1 MFRKLFGSA
10 LLVVLFASC
19 GGGDGV
25 SGSINVGNLPPSF
38 TSPTSVSVP
47 EDTTGVIY
55 TATARDMNNDP
66 LTFSLLG
73 GPDGGFFSM
82 TPSGGLSFSS
92 PPDFEVPGDVGGD
105 NTYDV
110 QIGVSDG
117 FVTTAMFVAVTVTDR
132 ESVNFRVRRVIAGLP
147 SPVFVAGVPDNSGRV
162 FVGELAGR
170 IRMLNPS
177 NGTLSVAPFLDLR
190 TQLSTNGERG
200 LLGFATAPD
209 YAATGVFYVFV
220 TDPVGTIEVRRYRR
234 SASDPDVADPATME
248 VILRQPHPLANHNG
262 GWIGFGP
269 DGMLFVAIGDGGG
282 SGDPDNNAQNLQTWL
297 GKILRIDVSGDD
309 FPGDAE
315 RNYAIPEDNP
325 FATTGGLPEIWAYG
339 LRNPFRASVYV
350 PPSQPG
356 AGVLIIG
363 DVGQD
368 LVEEIDVA
376 VEGGQNFGWSV
387 REGTRQFKGPDSA
400 LFTSPAAE
408 YLHGTGTRNGDTVI
422 GGLIYRGPV
431 ELLRDLYFFGDFIRG
446 NLWTIP
452 RAALFGTT
460 TVPSASFTVGNT
472 RYAPDLGAMNNIVAF
487 GEDQQFNLYIVDM
500 DGEIFVIEAA
510 PGNAPA
516 PRARSAAPATPRHWC
531 EEAWD
536 GRTLRWRRGELILGG
551 EGFTCVRK
559 YNERRA
565 LRGSRFD
572 DRM

>member
-19 GGGDGV
+19 GGDGV
-25 SGSINVGNLPPSF
+25 SGSVNVGNLPPSF
-38 TSPTSVSVP
+38 TSSASASVP
-47 EDTTGVIY
+47 EDTAGVFY
-55 TATARDMNNDP
+55 TATATDMNNDP
-66 LTFSLLG
+66 LTFSILG
-73 GPDGGFFSM
+73 GPDAGFFDM
-82 TPSGGLSFSS
+82 TPAGGLSFSS
-92 PPDFEVPGDVGGD
+92 PPDFELPGDVGGD

-132 ESVNFRVRRVIAGLP
+132 QSVNFRVRRVIDGLP
-147 SPVFVAGVPDNSGRV
+147 SPVFVAAVPDNSGRV

-177 NGTLSVAPFLDLR
+177 NGVLSLTPFLDLR
-190 TQLSTNGERG
+190 GQLSTNGERG

-209 YAATGVFYVFV
+209 YATSGVFYVFV
-220 TDPVGTIEVRRYRR
+220 TDLVGTIELRRYRR
-234 SASDPDVADPATME
+234 SASNADVADPTTME

-282 SGDPDNNAQNLQTWL
+282 SGDPDNNAQALDTWL
-297 GKILRIDVSGDD
+297 GKILRIDVAGDD
-309 FPGDAE
+309 FPGDTE
-315 RNYAIPEDNP
+315 RNYAIPDDNP
-325 FATTGGLPEIWAYG
+325 FATIGGLPEIWAYG

-368 LVEEIDVA
+368 VVEEIDVA
-376 VEGGQNFGWSV
+376 VEGGQNFGWSI
-387 REGTRQFKGPDSA
+387 REGTRQFKGPDSV
-400 LFTSPAAE
+400 LFTPPAAE

-431 ELLRDLYFFGDFIRG
+431 ESLRDLYFFGDFIRG
-446 NLWTIP
+446 NLWTLP
-452 RAALFGTT
+452 RDALFGTD

-472 RYAPDLGAMNNIVAF
+472 RYAPDVGAMNNIVSF

-510 PGNAPA
+510 PAGTPA
-516 PRARSAAPATPRHWC
+516 QRARSAPSTRLRHWC
-531 EEAWD
+531 EEEWD
-536 GRTLRWRRGELILGG
+536 GRTLRWRKGELILGG

-559 YNERRA
+559 FNERRA
-565 LRGSRFD
+565 SRATRFD
-572 DRM
+572 VNR